1 MKDFEPLII
10 EHNKFIEVGGNFYC
24 ESDCSTCE
32 YKDKCD
38 NEVETIYVDMIPP
51 LRSIVK
57 AKQGQRT
64 RYFKK
69 IISLSVPYK
78 DNEIEH
84 ILYHPRHKCYFCIR
98 QCVTCQY
105 KDECDYELM
114 RVTDTDKIVAVDL
127 AGQEPRSFLLTTNK
141 TDNLEKLWFEAFSND
156 SIRKE
161 QRPYATLELL
171 FKMVRIDTSVNN
183 LKFHKWVDNRFFY
196 DKTDLYTLQSKVNGY
211 CQKRDYH
218 SLNELKAF
226 AKDLIKSYLD
236 YKA

>member
-1 MKDFEPLII
+1 MILNYDFLEFVEEEPR
-10 EHNKFIEVGGNFYC
+10 KTY
-24 ESDCSTCE
+24 
-32 YKDKCD
+32 
-38 NEVETIYVDMIPP
+38 
-51 LRSIVK
+51 
-57 AKQGQRT
+57 
-64 RYFKK
+64 
-69 IISLSVPYK
+69 SLTSAI
-78 DNEIEH
+78 D
-84 ILYHPRHKCYFCIR
+84 
-98 QCVTCQY
+98 
-105 KDECDYELM
+105 
-114 RVTDTDKIVAVDL
+114 IVAVDL

-196 DKTDLYTLQSKVNGY
+196 DKTDLYSLQSKVNLY
-211 CQKRDYH
+211 CQNRDYQ
-218 SLNELKAF
+218 SLKELKAF